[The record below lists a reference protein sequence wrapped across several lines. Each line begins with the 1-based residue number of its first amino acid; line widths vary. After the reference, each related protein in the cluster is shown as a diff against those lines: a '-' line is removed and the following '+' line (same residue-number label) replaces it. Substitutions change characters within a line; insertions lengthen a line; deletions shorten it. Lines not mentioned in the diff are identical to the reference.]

1 MCICVCVL
9 CSVTRYVEVLT
20 FVYHY
25 YMDPIFNVDK
35 EGVATSSSTVSGDLG
50 SPDPFHDCG
59 LHVRSDRDG
68 VLPAHC
74 RPPTSPALL

>member
-1 MCICVCVL
+1 
-9 CSVTRYVEVLT
+9 
-20 FVYHY
+20 
-25 YMDPIFNVDK
+25 MDPIFNVDK
-35 EGVATSSSTVSGDLG
+35 EGVATSSSTVSSDLG
-50 SPDPFHDCG
+50 SPHPFHDRG